1 MCNHWR
7 NQKSINQLLEK
18 DKLNTIKV
26 VISQSFIDSYI
37 SHDESISVNNVLREY
52 NGMKPEIKNRETSLE
67 YNIEKT
73 MKRYCIRC
81 KKYTGNENST
91 VRKTKQNMLMLW
103 SNYND

>member
-1 MCNHWR
+1 MCNHCS

-26 VISQSFIDSYI
+26 LISQSFIDSYI
-37 SHDESISVNNVLREY
+37 SHDESVSVNNMLRVY
-52 NGMKPEIKNRETSLE
+52 NGMKPEIKIRETSLE

-81 KKYTGNENST
+81 KKYTGNENSI
-91 VRKTKQNMLMLW
+91 VRKTEQNILMF
-103 SNYND
+103 

>member
-1 MCNHWR
+1 MCNHCS

-26 VISQSFIDSYI
+26 LISQSFIDSYI
-37 SHDESISVNNVLREY
+37 SHDESVSVNNMLRVY
-52 NGMKPEIKNRETSLE
+52 NGMKPEIKIRETSLE

-81 KKYTGNENST
+81 KKYTGNENSIA
-91 VRKTKQNMLMLW
+91 RKTEQNILML
-103 SNYND
+103 

>member
-1 MCNHWR
+1 MCNHCS

-18 DKLNTIKV
+18 DKLDTIKV
-26 VISQSFIDSYI
+26 LISQSFIDSYI
-37 SHDESISVNNVLREY
+37 SHDEFVSVNNVLTEY
-52 NGMKPEIKNRETSLE
+52 NGMKPEINIRETSLQ

-91 VRKTKQNMLMLW
+91 VRKTEQYILML
-103 SNYND
+103 

>member
-1 MCNHWR
+1 MCNHCS

-26 VISQSFIDSYI
+26 LISQSFIDSYI
-37 SHDESISVNNVLREY
+37 SHDESVSVNNMLRVY
-52 NGMKPEIKNRETSLE
+52 NGMKPEIKIRETSLE

-91 VRKTKQNMLMLW
+91 VRKTEQNILML
-103 SNYND
+103 

>member
-1 MCNHWR
+1 MCNHCS

-18 DKLNTIKV
+18 DKLDTIKV
-26 VISQSFIDSYI
+26 LISQSFIDSYI
-37 SHDESISVNNVLREY
+37 SHDESVSVNNVLREY
-52 NGMKPEIKNRETSLE
+52 NGMKPEINIRETSLQ

-91 VRKTKQNMLMLW
+91 VRKTEQNILML
-103 SNYND
+103 

>member
-1 MCNHWR
+1 MCNHCS

-26 VISQSFIDSYI
+26 LISQSFIDSYI
-37 SHDESISVNNVLREY
+37 SHDESVSVNNMLRVY
-52 NGMKPEIKNRETSLE
+52 NGMKPEIKIRETSLE

-91 VRKTKQNMLMLW
+91 VRKTEQYILML
-103 SNYND
+103 